1 MSLTS
6 WFVYR
11 IIDIN
16 NQDII
21 NKKILLKRQ

>member
-11 IIDIN
+11 SIDIN